1 MTDTE
6 ITLSTELALP
16 LRRSIAVGVIA
27 YAVCLIGW
35 FFDRQQFFQA
45 YLVGYIFWLGVPL
58 GCLGILMIH
67 HLVGGTWGF
76 VIQRALESAVRTF
89 PVLAL
94 LFVPLLFGLPQLYAW
109 ARPDVVAHD
118 AVLQQKAAYL
128 NIPAFIVRAV
138 LYFALWSLLGFLLS
152 RWSAQ
157 QDRSDAPALTQKL
170 QTLSGPGLVIYGLT
184 VTFSAI
190 DWLMSLEPRWYSTIF
205 GMMFMVSH
213 GLLGLVFV
221 IGVSCFLSRRLPLAR
236 FLAPWVFQD
245 LGNLLLA
252 FVMLWAYLSFSQ
264 FLLVWM
270 ENLQQEIPWYLHRI
284 NGGWGV
290 IAVAL
295 IGLQF
300 ALPFVL
306 LLSRAVKRH
315 AAALCVVAAGIA
327 VMHQIELYWFVVPS
341 FHPDGFTLHWTTLVA
356 PIAIG
361 GIWLAAF
368 LSQLKNQP
376 LLPLR
381 DPRFIAII
389 EEHGLV
395 QNG

>member
-1 MTDTE
+1 MTDAE
-6 ITLSTELALP
+6 ITLSAELAPP
-16 LRRSIAVGVIA
+16 LRRCIVVGAIGFLL
-27 YAVCLIGW
+27 CLVGA

-45 YLVGYIFWLGVPL
+45 YLVAYMFWLGVPL

-76 VIQRALESAVRTF
+76 VMQRALESAVRTF

-94 LFVPLLFGLPQLYAW
+94 LFVPLLFGLPDLFLW
-109 ARPDVVAHD
+109 AQPNVVAHD
-118 AVLQQKAAYL
+118 PVLQQKAAYL

-138 LYFALWSLLGFLLS
+138 LYFALWSALGFLLA

-157 QDRSDAPALTQKL
+157 QDRSADPALTQKL

-190 DWLMSLEPRWYSTIF
+190 DWLMSLEPRWYSTMF

-213 GLLGLVFV
+213 GLIGLAFV
-221 IGVSCFLSRRLPLAR
+221 IVVSYFLSRRATLER
-236 FLAPWVFQD
+236 FLAPWVFHD

-264 FLLVWM
+264 FLLIWV
-270 ENLQQEIPWYLHRI
+270 ENLQQEIPWYLHRM
-284 NGGWGV
+284 NGGWSV

-295 IGLQF
+295 IGLKF
-300 ALPFVL
+300 ALPFFL
-306 LLSRAVKRH
+306 LLSRAVKRR
-315 AAALCVVAAGIA
+315 AATLCGVAVGIA

-341 FHPDGFTLHWTTLVA
+341 FHPDGFTMHWTSLLA
-356 PIAIG
+356 PLGVG

-368 LSQLKNQP
+368 LSQLKNRP

>member
-1 MTDTE
+1 MTDAE
-6 ITLSTELALP
+6 ITLSTELAP
-16 LRRSIAVGVIA
+16 ALRRCIVVGAIGFLL
-27 YAVCLIGW
+27 CLAGA

-45 YLVGYIFWLGVPL
+45 YLVAYMFWLGVPL

-94 LFVPLLFGLPQLYAW
+94 LFVPLLFGLPDLFLW
-109 ARPDVVAHD
+109 AQPNVVAHD
-118 AVLQQKAAYL
+118 PVLQQKAAYL

-138 LYFALWSLLGFLLS
+138 LYFALWSALGFLLA

-157 QDRSDAPALTQKL
+157 QDRSADPALTQKL

-190 DWLMSLEPRWYSTIF
+190 DWLMSLEPRWYSTMF

-213 GLLGLVFV
+213 GLIGLVFV
-221 IGVSCFLSRRLPLAR
+221 IAVSYFLSRRAALER
-236 FLAPWVFQD
+236 FLAPWVFLD

-264 FLLVWM
+264 FLLIWV
-270 ENLQQEIPWYLHRI
+270 ENLQQETPWYLHRM

-300 ALPFVL
+300 ALPLVL

-315 AAALCVVAAGIA
+315 AVTLCGVAAGIA

-341 FHPDGFTLHWTTLVA
+341 FHPDGFTLHWTALLA
-356 PIAIG
+356 PLGIG

-368 LSQLKNQP
+368 LSQLKNRP

>member
-1 MTDTE
+1 MIDAD
-6 ITLSTELALP
+6 IAMSADLAPP
-16 LRRSIAVGVIA
+16 LRRCIVVGAIGFLL
-27 YAVCLIGW
+27 CLVGA

-45 YLVGYIFWLGVPL
+45 YLVAYMFWLGVPL

-94 LFVPLLFGLPQLYAW
+94 LFVPLLFGLPDLFLW
-109 ARPDVVAHD
+109 ARPDVVARD
-118 AVLQQKAAYL
+118 PVLQQKAAYL
-128 NIPAFIVRAV
+128 NVPAFIVRAV
-138 LYFALWSLLGFLLS
+138 LYFALWSALGFFMA

-157 QDRSDAPALTQKL
+157 QDRSADPALTQKL

-190 DWLMSLEPRWYSTIF
+190 DWLMSLEPRWYSTMF

-213 GLLGLVFV
+213 GLIGLAFV
-221 IGVSCFLSRRLPLAR
+221 IVVSYFLSRRATLER
-236 FLAPWVFQD
+236 FLAPWVFHD

-264 FLLVWM
+264 FLLIWV
-270 ENLQQEIPWYLHRI
+270 ENLQQEIPWYLHRM
-284 NGGWGV
+284 NGGWSV

-295 IGLQF
+295 IGLKF
-300 ALPFVL
+300 ALPFFL
-306 LLSRAVKRH
+306 LLSRAVKRR
-315 AAALCVVAAGIA
+315 AATLCGVAVGIA

-341 FHPDGFTLHWTTLVA
+341 FHPDGFTLHWTALLA
-356 PIAIG
+356 PLGVG
-361 GIWLAAF
+361 GDLLPGF
-368 LSQLKNQP
+368 LSQLKNRP